1 MSFKYDFAHPYS
13 RYGLATALLQKQI
26 QPDELKDEDI
36 HEMLA
41 QTLETGL
48 NHFRLMTT
56 DDPTVSEI
64 LRFVSVPFVEL
75 QRDAKLVQ
83 SAGLAAQGKYLAP
96 SVVTTDGDAKGSYEN
111 AVAIIEGLRS
121 EKDLQSDFVFS
132 RSFAP
137 TTAKINN
144 GKSSQ
149 SPPKGSLLEAAC
161 CAIATS
167 TPSKPAA
174 WIEGRNTA
182 IVPDLP
188 LDELRDFVELFEN
201 MMGSKLDGNLYEA
214 KLKKLLAG
222 QADKKPVKRK
232 KKNEGESEAK
242 VKSEYKRPRIF
253 NGNYPFAPRQA
264 AFGAAGLLAAIGR
277 WGIEAKQTT
286 WAERVL
292 TSIAGTEERLGRPLY
307 IVSYDDISQAQ
318 FTHYIVRLASAGELS
333 RIIDALTFETQVLSE
348 IEGGRRFDSTAYKL
362 FYLMASRF
370 LQLFTAAAFRDFL
383 ATRAEYPPAVKPLF
397 EVYFMQATKIP
408 KDIVESARELGQWL
422 NSTAY
427 FVAKA
432 EVKKPDAQ
440 ILTREDRAKI
450 QKEKAKILVE
460 FESAAMSAKTPQDM
474 LHRISTRAGR
484 LLQQDVPAKAT
495 RYMDAT
501 ASGEIEPQDALHLLI
516 AYLRLRSEK
525 TDKLETDVN
534 IVAQVSGSDDNAT
547 DNSTA

>member
-1 MSFKYDFAHPYS
+1 MSFKYDLAHPYS

-26 QPDELKDEDI
+26 QPDELNDDEI

-56 DDPTVSEI
+56 DDPTISET
-64 LRFVSVPFVEL
+64 LRFVAVPLIEL
-75 QRDAKLVQ
+75 QRDAKLVR

-111 AVAIIEGLRS
+111 VVAIIEGLRS
-121 EKDLQSDFVFS
+121 EKDLQSAFVFS

-167 TPSKPAA
+167 TPNKPAA
-174 WIEGRNTA
+174 WIEGRNTV

-188 LDELRDFVELFEN
+188 LEELRDFIELFEN
-201 MMGSKLDGNLYEA
+201 MMGSNLDGNLYEA
-214 KLKKLLAG
+214 KLKTLPAG
-222 QADKKPVKRK
+222 QPDKKPVKRM
-232 KKNEGESEAK
+232 KKNEGEGEEKA
-242 VKSEYKRPRIF
+242 KSEYRRPRIF

-277 WGIEAKQTT
+277 WGVEANQTP
-286 WAERVL
+286 WAEKVL
-292 TSIAGTEERLGRPLY
+292 TSIAGTEERPGRPLY
-307 IVSYDDISQAQ
+307 IVSYDDISQTQ
-318 FTHYIVRLASAGELS
+318 FTHHIVGLASAGELS
-333 RIIDALTFETQVLSE
+333 RIIDALTFETQILSE
-348 IEGGRRFDSTAYKL
+348 IEGGRRFDSPAYKL
-362 FYLMASRF
+362 FYLMAGRF
-370 LQLFTAAAFRDFL
+370 LQLFTRAAFRDFL
-383 ATRAEYPPAVKPLF
+383 ATRAEYAPAIKPLF

-432 EVKKPDAQ
+432 EVKKTEAQ
-440 ILTREDRAKI
+440 PLSREDKARI

-460 FESAAMSAKTPQDM
+460 FESAAMSAKTPLDM

-484 LLQQDVPAKAT
+484 LLQQDAPAKAT
-495 RYMDAT
+495 RYMDAA
-501 ASGEIEPQDALHLLI
+501 ASGEIEPQDALHLLV

-525 TDKLETDVN
+525 TDKLETDGRAD
-534 IVAQVSGSDDNAT
+534 AQVGSDLGASDT
-547 DNSTA
+547 QSDR